1 VGKHRLQRESSVSRT
16 MRGAV
21 VVGAVGAAT
30 VGGAAVSAAPASA
43 ATINV
48 PGIGNF
54 EVPDLPAL
62 PQLPQFPAPQLPDTF
77 NSLPMPSL
85 PSLSVPMS
93 ATVGQKALD
102 AARTKVGAMYAWGG
116 TGPYS
121 FDCSGLVQWAYHQA
135 GINLPRTSYE
145 QMNVGVPVSEENLQP
160 GDIIITNGGG
170 HVTLYAGNG
179 QILHASTA
187 GEPVKYSP
195 LGSQTF
201 YAARRL

>member
-1 VGKHRLQRESSVSRT
+1 MGKHRLQRESSVSRT

-30 VGGAAVSAAPASA
+30 VGGAAVTAAPASA

-77 NSLPMPSL
+77 NALPMPSL
-85 PSLSVPMS
+85 PSLSVPMN
-93 ATVGQKALD
+93 ATVGQRALD
-102 AARTKVGAMYAWGG
+102 AARTKIGTPYAWGG
-116 TGPYS
+116 TGPS
-121 FDCSGLVQWAYHQA
+121 AFDCSGLTQWAYRQV
-135 GINLPRTSYE
+135 GLSLPRTSYE
-145 QMNVGVPVSEENLQP
+145 QANAGVAVAYQDLQP
-160 GDIIITNGGG
+160 GDIVISNGGG
-170 HVTLYAGNG
+170 HVSIYAGNG

-195 LGSQTF
+195 LASQTF
-201 YAARRL
+201 LAARRL